1 MGALQPGHLIL
12 ILVIVLIVFG
22 PGKMSSIGADMGKAL
37 RDFRKASEG
46 SHDVGALA
54 AAPGTRICPSCS
66 TANVIDA
73 KFCATCGA
81 HLPNAMFG

>member
-22 PGKMSSIGADMGKAL
+22 PGKMSSIGADVGKAL

-46 SHDVGALA
+46 PNDAGALA
-54 AAPGTRICPSCS
+54 PVPVTRPCGSCS
-66 TANVIDA
+66 TANAIDA
-73 KFCATCGA
+73 KFCTSCGA
-81 HLPNAMFG
+81 RLTNAMIG